1 MAPTDGEG
9 GLAHVIVGPARE
21 APNTVG
27 LSDPAGQHDHRQ
39 VGIDS
44 GGKPIR
50 GTHAVEQL
58 QAAAV
63 LQREVE
69 HDKAGPSHLNR
80 ANTLA
85 GSTQP

>member
-1 MAPTDGEG
+1 MAPTEGEG

-27 LSDPAGQHDHRQ
+27 LSDPAGQHDHLQ
-39 VGIDS
+39 VGVDPRREAV
-44 GGKPIR
+44 GV
-50 GTHAVEQL
+50 THAVEQL

-85 GSTQP
+85 GTQP